1 MRVGSV
7 KSGSNAEA
15 SAAAGRWYRQ
25 PLVWLGGLIFAALLA
40 GTAVT
45 VIVAKPFA
53 DQALPVGTVR
63 VLATPIDRA
72 AVDDTASG
80 PASEIRGQDSSEPE
94 DTAQ

>member
-15 SAAAGRWYRQ
+15 STVAGRWYRQ
-25 PLVWLGGLIFAALLA
+25 PILWFGGLIFATLLA

-45 VIVAKPFA
+45 VIVASRFA
-53 DQALPVGTVR
+53 DQALSVEHVR

-72 AVDDTASG
+72 AVDDTASD
-80 PASEIRGQDSSEPE
+80 PASEFHNQDSSAGRDAP
-94 DTAQ
+94 Q